1 MRNYVLVT
9 FFCFLF
15 KYTLSQE
22 VKYIEVENVHFQS
35 NEKAYLFG
43 DDVKLR
49 AKPSTSSKVLDVIRI
64 NSVVDV
70 IAEENIVFNYNGID
84 CKWVKVRYED
94 KVGYIIGGLLSL
106 NNKAIGD
113 SIYLVNLKKIEE
125 NFQLLIRLVN
135 KNTLE
140 YIELAYDLNDTDTFS
155 VEVYGNKGLES
166 VKDMFLVNFMAEA
179 CGIDGGGCYFF
190 NDGKSLTKAIE
201 YSQIADGDLYWLNEK
216 VVFPNDYKGVK
227 NKIIFISEHGVTIN
241 EEKNYQKITTES
253 IECIWEGT
261 FLDIE
266 KIKKSTTD

>member
-9 FFCFLF
+9 FFCSIFN
-15 KYTLSQE
+15 YTLSQE

-35 NEKAYLFG
+35 NEKVYLFG
-43 DDVKLR
+43 NDVKLR
-49 AKPSTSSKVLDVIRI
+49 AKPSTSSKVLDVLRI

-70 IAEENIVFNYNGID
+70 IAEEDIVFNYNGIN
-84 CKWVKVRYED
+84 WNWIKVSSNN

-106 NNKAIGD
+106 DNKVIGD
-113 SIYLVNLKKIEE
+113 SVYLINLKKIDE

-140 YIELAYDLNDTDTFS
+140 YIELAYDLNNTDTFS

-166 VKDMFLVNFMAEA
+166 VKDMLLVNFMAEA

-190 NDGKSLTKAIE
+190 NDGKSLTKAIQ

-216 VVFPNDYKGVK
+216 VVFPNNYKGVK
-227 NKIIFISEHGVTIN
+227 NKILFISEHGETIN

-253 IECIWEGT
+253 IECVWEGK

-266 KIKKSTTD
+266 KIKKSSTD